1 MQFRSPVTFTVIGL
15 NVIIWLAINIFLTDI
30 RALNIFLLN
39 FGVVPILLL
48 NNVNYISL
56 ISHMFIHVNIFHI
69 LLNMYALFLFG
80 RELEELIGV
89 WRFILLYMM
98 SGVVAAVFHIL
109 YFVIFLSVECSP
121 YLRPLPAVCVSPA
134 IGASGAIFGIMAGY
148 AVFFPRRRLYALMW
162 FIPVVAPA
170 YVVILGYAAVQTLFM
185 LTTPFSTI
193 AYTAHVGGF
202 IAGLVISA
210 IYRLS
215 RGSRY
220 LLY

>member
-210 IYRLS
+210 IYR
-215 RGSRY
+215 
-220 LLY
+220 

>member
-220 LLY
+220 LMY

>member
-30 RALNIFLLN
+30 RALEMFLLN

-220 LLY
+220 LMY